1 MSIIYAAITEAYT
14 KRCGTSQA
22 RGWLCLEKLKK
33 ASQWF
38 KTAELDLQREI
49 TSKADVS
56 LVGVRDLLSSL
67 RWQNVEGQLRFE
79 SYVGLGL

>member
-1 MSIIYAAITEAYT
+1 MSIIYPAITEAYT
-14 KRCGTSQA
+14 KHCGTSQA

-49 TSKADVS
+49 TSKADS
-56 LVGVRDLLSSL
+56 LAGVRDLLSSL
-67 RWQNVEGQLRFE
+67 RWLKCGGSAEV
-79 SYVGLGL
+79 